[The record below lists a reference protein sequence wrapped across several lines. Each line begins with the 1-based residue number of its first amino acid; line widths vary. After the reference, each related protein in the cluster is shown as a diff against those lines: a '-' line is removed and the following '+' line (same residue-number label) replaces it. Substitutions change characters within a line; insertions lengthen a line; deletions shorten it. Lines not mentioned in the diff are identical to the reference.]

1 MQMVDDRESRLR
13 TALAT
18 IQGEDGTV
26 RGEDIVR
33 LVVVSWGGGIKE
45 CEGHTSRPGVPCP

>member
-1 MQMVDDRESRLR
+1 MVDDRESRLR

-33 LVVVSWGGGIKE
+33 LVVVSWGGGTKE